1 MSKCP
6 KWQTVEIS
14 KDFFTQLTDYYPISC
29 WLIFAAVIRE
39 RLLFLL
45 VNRLKQS
52 NDLSISFQVLI
63 KYFHHAAVNIK
74 KLIFGKMVFKSSH
87 FQQKNN
93 I

>member
-52 NDLSISFQVLI
+52 NDLSISFPVLI

-74 KLIFGKMVFKSSH
+74 KLIFGKMVLKSSH